1 MLSQRAMSALVPF
14 VATSRTFPIFK
25 ESISLAFAFE
35 QHKMMLVLGIETGLG
50 QSKWN
55 PKLEPKTMRGIT
67 FEERKSSS
75 FYNAI
80 YLRTST

>member
-1 MLSQRAMSALVPF
+1 
-14 VATSRTFPIFK
+14 
-25 ESISLAFAFE
+25 
-35 QHKMMLVLGIETGLG
+35 MMLVLGIETGLG
-50 QSKWN
+50 QSKRNPKLEPKTGTQNWN
-55 PKLEPKTMRGIT
+55 PKLEPKTMRGMT